1 MQMSRDGSCCFEE
14 RPPRFRLE
22 QKNNLPVGAPSS
34 NSGALLVSNDVRFEN
49 CLYGNGKGKAMSV
62 DPIVISVIIGA
73 IAGYLATTI
82 VKGYGYGLLGNIAVG
97 MIGAWLAV
105 WASPSIGLSFG
116 SGFVEQIVV
125 ATLGAIVLL
134 LLIGLAR
141 RIA

>member
-1 MQMSRDGSCCFEE
+1 
-14 RPPRFRLE
+14 
-22 QKNNLPVGAPSS
+22 
-34 NSGALLVSNDVRFEN
+34 
-49 CLYGNGKGKAMSV
+49 MSV

>member
-1 MQMSRDGSCCFEE
+1 
-14 RPPRFRLE
+14 
-22 QKNNLPVGAPSS
+22 
-34 NSGALLVSNDVRFEN
+34 
-49 CLYGNGKGKAMSV
+49 MSV

-116 SGFVEQIVV
+116 SGFAVQIVV